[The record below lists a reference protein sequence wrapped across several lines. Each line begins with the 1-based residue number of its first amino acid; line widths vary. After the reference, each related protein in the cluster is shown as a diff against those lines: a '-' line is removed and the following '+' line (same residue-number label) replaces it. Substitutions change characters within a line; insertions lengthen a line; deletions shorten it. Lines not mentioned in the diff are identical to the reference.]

1 VVAYSIVKQI
11 IVFFLKYCCLTIYQ
25 VEHYNKIVMKV
36 VRRSGEYKW

>member
-1 VVAYSIVKQI
+1 
-11 IVFFLKYCCLTIYQ
+11 LTIYQ